1 MWKAPYYIIHEY
13 PLKSYTSSLRVGEIL
28 YFKILL
34 LLLHY
39 LNPPS
44 AYVQLHDNAGIMFY
58 NG

>member
-1 MWKAPYYIIHEY
+1 
-13 PLKSYTSSLRVGEIL
+13 VGEIL

-34 LLLHY
+34 LLLLLLLHC

-44 AYVQLHDNAGIMFY
+44 AYVQLHDNAGIMLY